1 MDLDE
6 MKTTWSEMDKGL
18 KMNEEPDE
26 VEILKI
32 IQKKSV
38 SSLNRIIHAEGIGSV
53 ITLIGIGYIIA
64 NFGKLQNWL
73 DITAGIGTVVILI
86 IAAMCGFLIFITGAK
101 IDVINDSSEA
111 IVRKFAGFKKLLSSY
126 KKLTIVIYIIMP
138 FLIIPLFTAL
148 TLEKSLLDDLEKF
161 GKGIIASF
169 VILPAIWLL
178 IFWFYRRNIN
188 RISQFVK
195 KIKD

>member
-18 KMNEEPDE
+18 KMTEEPDE

-38 SSLNRIIHAEGIGSV
+38 SSLNRIMYAEGIGSV
-53 ITLIGIGYIIA
+53 ITLIGIGYIIG

-86 IAAMCGFLIFITGAK
+86 IAAICGFLIFITGAK

-111 IVRKFAGFKKLLSSY
+111 IVRKFEAFKKLLNSY

-161 GKGIIASF
+161 GEGIIASF

-178 IFWFYRRNIN
+178 IFWFYRRNID

>member
-18 KMNEEPDE
+18 KMTEEPDE

-38 SSLNRIIHAEGIGSV
+38 SSLNRIMYAEGIGSV
-53 ITLIGIGYIIA
+53 ITLIGIGYIIG
-64 NFGKLQNWL
+64 NFEKLQNWL

-86 IAAMCGFLIFITGAK
+86 IAAICGFLIFITGAK

-111 IVRKFAGFKKLLSSY
+111 IVRKFEGFKKLLNSY

-161 GKGIIASF
+161 GEGIIASF

-188 RISQFVK
+188 RIGQFVK
-195 KIKD
+195 KVKD